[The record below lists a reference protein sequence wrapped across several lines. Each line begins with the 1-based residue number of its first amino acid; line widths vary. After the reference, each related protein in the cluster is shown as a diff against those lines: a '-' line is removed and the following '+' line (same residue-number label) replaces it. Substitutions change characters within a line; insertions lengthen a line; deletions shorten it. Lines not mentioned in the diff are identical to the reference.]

1 MSNVPSELRY
11 TREHEWARLE
21 SDGSITVGVTDY
33 AQDQLGDIVFLD
45 LPDVGDS
52 VTGGEP
58 LGEIESTKSVSDIYS
73 PVTGTVSEVN
83 LEARENPAVIN
94 QDPYGEGWMLRLTPD
109 DPAEYDGLLTP
120 EEYERLTAEEE
131 GES

>member
-1 MSNVPSELRY
+1 MSNIPPDLRY
-11 TREHEWARLE
+11 TAEHEWGRLE
-21 SDGSITVGVTDY
+21 SDGRITVGITDY

-45 LPDVGDS
+45 LPDVGDG

-73 PVTGTVSEVN
+73 PVTGTVAEIN

-94 QDPYGEGWMLRLTPD
+94 QDPYGEGWMLRIAPD
-109 DPAEYDGLLTP
+109 DPAEFEGLLTAQ
-120 EEYERLTAEEE
+120 EYERSIAEED
-131 GES
+131 ES